1 MTRQPF
7 KVSLYRLFEVGK
19 SPSQEHLSSVTVKL
33 LSVKS
38 LLTIFGQG
46 PNIRSFLNQGSDES
60 LSHKQFEMIEDSWV

>member
-7 KVSLYRLFEVGK
+7 KVSLYHLFEVGK
-19 SPSQEHLSSVTVKL
+19 SPSQEQLSFVSVKL
-33 LSVKS
+33 LGVKS